1 MPDLKTSLHLDMWR
15 EYQAR
20 ESLLGRVRRA
30 VREVLTPRIYGLEW
44 GDPEVAA
51 PLQFVRDRFVS
62 PFVNPRQTAL
72 EIGPGGGRWTRYLI
86 GFGELYVVD
95 FHTEILRELRR
106 TLSLP
111 KMKFIQNNGSDFP
124 GIEAES
130 IDFLFSFGCFVHL
143 DQEIIAAYLNSIRHV
158 LRRGG
163 SAIIHYSD
171 KSKVMAQINKSF
183 SHNDPELM
191 RSMVTGAGFRV
202 VEEDLTT
209 LWHSSIIR
217 FTH

>member
-15 EYQAR
+15 EYQTR
-20 ESLLGRVRRA
+20 DSLLERVRRA

-44 GDPEVAA
+44 GDPDVAA

-62 PFVNPRQTAL
+62 PFVNPTQKAL
-72 EIGPGGGRWTRYLI
+72 EIGPGGGRWTRYLV

-95 FHTEILRELRR
+95 FHAEILRELRR
-106 TLSLP
+106 TLSLS
-111 KMKFIQNNGSDFP
+111 KMKFIQNNGYDFP
-124 GIEAES
+124 GVEAES

-143 DQEIIAAYLNSIRHV
+143 DREIIAAYLDSIRHV

-163 SAIIHYSD
+163 NAIIHYSD
-171 KSKVMAQINKSF
+171 KSKIMAQINKSF

-191 RSMVTGAGFRV
+191 RSMVTSTGFRV

>member
-15 EYQAR
+15 EYQTR
-20 ESLLGRVRRA
+20 DSLLERVRRA

-44 GDPEVAA
+44 GDPDVAA

-62 PFVNPRQTAL
+62 PFVNPKQKAL
-72 EIGPGGGRWTRYLI
+72 EIGPGGGRWTRYLV

-95 FHTEILRELRR
+95 FHAEILRELRR
-106 TLSLP
+106 TLSLS
-111 KMKFIQNNGSDFP
+111 KMKFIQNNGYDFP
-124 GIEAES
+124 GVEAES

-143 DQEIIAAYLNSIRHV
+143 DREIIAAYLDSIRHV

-163 SAIIHYSD
+163 NAIIHYSD
-171 KSKVMAQINKSF
+171 KSKIMAQINKSF

-191 RSMVTGAGFRV
+191 RSMVTSTGFRV